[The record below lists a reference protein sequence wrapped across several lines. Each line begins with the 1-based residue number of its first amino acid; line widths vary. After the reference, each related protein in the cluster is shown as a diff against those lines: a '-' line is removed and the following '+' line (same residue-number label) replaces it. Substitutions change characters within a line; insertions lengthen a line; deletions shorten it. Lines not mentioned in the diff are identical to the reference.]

1 MATYE
6 EVKKSFQQVKEQLQ
20 DAWQRERP
28 LSLEQVKELIAEF
41 EFTPEELGLA
51 EPKRA
56 RIVKQRYRD
65 PNGVGGWNGH
75 GRQPGW
81 FKQRLEEGFDI
92 ESLIDRSGSAS

>member
-28 LSLEQVKELIAEF
+28 LSLEQVKGLIAEF
-41 EFTPEELGLA
+41 KFTPEELGLA
-51 EPKRA
+51 EPKKT

-65 PNGVGGWNGH
+65 PNGAGEWNGQ
-75 GRQPGW
+75 GRQPAW
-81 FKQRLEEGFDI
+81 FKQRLREGFDI
-92 ESLIDRSGSAS
+92 ETLIEKSESAS

>member
-1 MATYE
+1 MFTYE
-6 EVKKSFQQVKEQLQ
+6 EVKQNFQQVQEQMKE
-20 DAWQRERP
+20 AWQRERP
-28 LSLEQVKELIAEF
+28 LSLEQVKKAIAEF
-41 EFTPEELGLA
+41 EFTPEELGLKD
-51 EPKRA
+51 PKKA

-65 PNGVGGWNGH
+65 PNGVGDWNGH